1 MARNI
6 AQNYRK
12 AQLNTA
18 SPGQRVVLMYEG
30 LLKELLKAKKCIQN
44 IGTDIKNIE
53 DSHNAL
59 SLSEQII
66 LELKLALDMDNGGEL
81 AVNLNNLYEFWI
93 VQLSETN
100 MKKTTV
106 ALDPIIDMVEELRDT
121 WREATKKARQ
131 VGA

>member
-44 IGTDIKNIE
+44 ISNDIKNIE

-59 SLSEQII
+59 ALSEQII

-81 AVNLNNLYEFWI
+81 AVNLSNLYEFWI

-100 MKKTTV
+100 MKKTTDS
-106 ALDPIIDMVEELRDT
+106 LDPIIDMVEELRDT